1 MTLIVPTNYR
11 RSAFRERNQMLAQEP
26 DLPEDQKL
34 TCLRCFRPATIGNRC
49 DECRAHRAEKNKGR
63 KR

>member
-11 RSAFRERNQMLAQEP
+11 RSAFRERNQQMAQSASDGQEV
-26 DLPEDQKL
+26 QL
-34 TCLRCFRPATIGNRC
+34 TCLRCFRLATVGSRC
-49 DECRAHRAEKNKGR
+49 DECRLKRETQNKGR